1 MVPVSR
7 LAYNNWR
14 NSTRMDI
21 DQKIKAGYLLGCIRH
36 KGHYNFYFMP
46 MALWIINYSKY
57 DPTYNPD
64 DWDSIYRDNILT
76 VTDDNVDS
84 FMRAIDIDRINHEVL
99 AGSNIEDIVFY
110 IDFDTKLFVNGF
122 VEISVEK
129 YLPVGWQGKY
139 DDPLNYL
146 PNECRSFLA
155 GSKIA
160 RL

>member
-1 MVPVSR
+1 
-7 LAYNNWR
+7 
-14 NSTRMDI
+14 MDI
-21 DQKIKAGYLLGCIRH
+21 NQKIDAGYFLGCIRH
-36 KGHYNFYFMP
+36 KDQYNFYFMP
-46 MALWIINYSKY
+46 IAFWIINYSKY
-57 DPTYNPD
+57 DPTYNPH
-64 DWDSIYRDNILT
+64 DWDYFYRNNILI

-84 FMRAIDIDRINHEVL
+84 FMKAIDVDRITHEALV
-99 AGSNIEDIVFY
+99 GSDIEDITFY

-122 VEISVEK
+122 VEISVEE

-146 PNECRSFLA
+146 RNECGSFLA